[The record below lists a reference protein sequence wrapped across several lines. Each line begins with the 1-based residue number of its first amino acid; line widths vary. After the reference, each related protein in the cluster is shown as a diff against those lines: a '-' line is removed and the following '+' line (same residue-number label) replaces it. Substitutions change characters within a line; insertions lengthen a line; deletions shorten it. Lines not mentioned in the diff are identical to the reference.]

1 MAGDRGLRS
10 VDAAQRLFRAR
21 GASGRLCADKGHSA
35 GRDLAAED
43 GTTLH
48 KLNIKGGR
56 FSRADDKN
64 DITLYFGIS
73 GGIDKENRNRHAVR
87 SMACRRSKKGS

>member
-1 MAGDRGLRS
+1 MYPDSIERLRGTAGARQVRVRAETALAAFTRQAMAAGS
-10 VDAAQRLFRAR
+10 CSANP
-21 GASGRLCADKGHSA
+21 RLCADKGHSA

-56 FSRADDKN
+56 FSRADDKD
-64 DITLYFGIS
+64 DITF
-73 GGIDKENRNRHAVR
+73 
-87 SMACRRSKKGS
+87 